1 VLELHALPVRHLLP
15 RHPRHLRRRSHVS
28 ALGPVDCLR
37 QNKRTHLTA
46 LILKA
51 FSFGQSTGYHAVT
64 WLQAEALRLGLES
77 GARVLDLHP
86 LPVRHHLPR
95 HPRHLRPGFRVQ
107 GPGSKVQGVECRH
120 LRGYASPPVLDHM
133 PLYSPVSGREGL
145 VNCCLYL
152 SPHPPSPTN
161 AIGCSSAGA
170 APPSRTPPAAPPSAI
185 PFAEGLW

>member
-1 VLELHALPVRHLLP
+1 
-15 RHPRHLRRRSHVS
+15 VS

-37 QNKRTHLTA
+37 ENKRTHLTA

-95 HPRHLRPGFRVQ
+95 HPR
-107 GPGSKVQGVECRH
+107 
-120 LRGYASPPVLDHM
+120 Y
-133 PLYSPVSGREGL
+133 L
-145 VNCCLYL
+145 VCWPKPEVIHRSL
-152 SPHPPSPTN
+152 
-161 AIGCSSAGA
+161 
-170 APPSRTPPAAPPSAI
+170 
-185 PFAEGLW
+185 AEARAY